1 MISTRIRTLL
11 EPPNS
16 DISVE
21 RAVSL
26 LNGTLTS
33 LDSPE
38 SDDVL
43 DKLLESARRD
53 SEQLDSQVRSIIPE
67 SVHWDPLNYFS

>member
-1 MISTRIRTLL
+1 MISIRIRTLL

-16 DISVE
+16 DVSVE

-26 LNGTLTS
+26 LNDTLTS

-53 SEQLDSQVRSIIPE
+53 SEQLDSQVRSII
-67 SVHWDPLNYFS
+67 S

>member
-16 DISVE
+16 GISVE

-53 SEQLDSQVRSIIPE
+53 SEQLDSQVRSIIWE
-67 SVHWDPLNYFS
+67 NVYWDPLNYFS